1 MQVAEHIDA
10 LERDGKHLVS
20 VARASDL
27 DLPVPSCPGWR
38 LADLLAHIGFVHHW
52 AASYVSHGW
61 TEMVPEKDEQEIF
74 GTAPGPA
81 QLLGWAEEGHAGLVA
96 ALREA
101 PGDLRCW
108 TFLPA
113 PSPLAFW
120 ARRQAH
126 ETAVHRADAELA
138 RSGAVTA
145 FEPAF
150 AADGIDE
157 LLFGFLAKRRRQ
169 GDEGAPGGSM
179 VLEATDFAASWTVRI
194 GAEGVT
200 ALEGDHGGDV
210 SVSATASDLYLFTWN
225 RRGAEGQEV
234 SGNRDVIKRWQE
246 SARVRWA

>member
-1 MQVAEHIDA
+1 MQVTEHIDA
-10 LERDGKHLVS
+10 LEREGKRLVS
-20 VARASDL
+20 VARASNL
-27 DLPVPSCPGWR
+27 DLPVPTCPGWR

-61 TEMVPEKDEQEIF
+61 TEMVPEKDEPEVF

-81 QLLGWAEEGHAGLVA
+81 LLVGWAEEGHAGLVE
-96 ALREA
+96 ALRGA
-101 PGDLRCW
+101 PVDLRCW

-138 RSGAVTA
+138 RAGAVTP

-157 LLFGFLAKRRRQ
+157 LLFGFLARRKRR
-169 GDEGAPGGSM
+169 GDEGAPEGSL

-200 ALEGDHGGDV
+200 ALEGDHGGDL
-210 SVSATASDLYLFTWN
+210 SVRATASDLYLFAWN
-225 RRGAEGQEV
+225 RRGVQGLEV
-234 SGNRDVIKRWQE
+234 SGNRDVVKRWQE